1 MLGPERS
8 WSALHWQT
16 DAMDRITAGEFIDC
30 FTESGAAPL
39 ADRIPL
45 LLPIAPEWLVQGEF
59 IQKFRS
65 DQAVFV
71 LPEHALDAPTALAE
85 CAALRKRGYHFALRV
100 DHADAIR
107 RAPLTAF
114 DHLLLDAAFSRHELP
129 ALELIYCD
137 RVELRRIAT
146 GVASPELFDW
156 LAAKRF
162 ALCDSAFLT
171 APDAERA
178 PDPDAARVK
187 MLKLLSLVVQDA
199 ETRAIEEVFREE
211 PKLSYNLLR
220 LVNSVAI
227 GGMTQISSFNQAI
240 AILGRR
246 QLQRWLQLLL
256 YTAPQGGAQ
265 TINPLLQL
273 AATRGRL
280 MELLAEKQQPQN
292 RELVDHAFMTGIM
305 SLMPAL
311 LGVAI
316 ADILGQ
322 LPVAPRV
329 KQALCE
335 HGGTLGNLLRLV
347 ESTEHAE
354 TQSAEEA
361 LRALP
366 GLNAQTLSACLAQAL
381 AWANNLGRSN
391 A

>member
-146 GVASPELFDW
+146 GVASQELFDW

-354 TQSAEEA
+354 AQSAEEA

>member
-146 GVASPELFDW
+146 GVASQELFDW

-246 QLQRWLQLLL
+246 QLQRWLQLLIYANQFGL
-256 YTAPQGGAQ
+256 NNEP
-265 TINPLLQL
+265 NPLMQL
-273 AATRGRL
+273 AAARGRQ
-280 MELLAEKQQPQN
+280 MELLCGALAAPPDIP
-292 RELVDHAFMTGIM
+292 ELGDAAFMTGIF
-305 SLMPAL
+305 SLLDVLLKLPMREI
-311 LGVAI
+311 LGVLPLQDAI
-316 ADILGQ
+316 TAALGERRGV
-322 LPVAPRV
+322 LGELLAAV
-329 KQALCE
+329 QAGE
-335 HGGTLGNLLRLV
+335 AG
-347 ESTEHAE
+347 EHARAAAIFAAHGIAPASHAAA
-354 TQSAEEA
+354 QVAA
-361 LRALP
+361 LF
-366 GLNAQTLSACLAQAL
+366 
-381 AWANNLGRSN
+381 WASRINLD
-391 A
+391 